1 MAATAA
7 SAGACGSAAATR
19 ADGEAGWSDPSE
31 GRGSMMTSGGDPQN
45 DEEHAAGPQTLAV
58 ESPEPAAAAA
68 DPAPVP
74 APPEERCPSS

>member
-1 MAATAA
+1 
-7 SAGACGSAAATR
+7 
-19 ADGEAGWSDPSE
+19 
-31 GRGSMMTSGGDPQN
+31 MMTSGGDPQN

-58 ESPEPAAAAA
+58 ESPKPAAAAA